1 MGQTSDMALAVMSAG
16 PVTLATVALLSAAL
30 HDVAFRTIP
39 NWISAVLFLVGILIR
54 ARSGTLVPGLIE
66 GLIIFLGAA
75 FCWRRGWLG
84 GGDVKLLASAAV
96 LVPPALAACLLVD
109 VALSGGILAV
119 FYLTLAQLVTRPS
132 CAPRPLGLLR
142 RVCRAERYRMS
153 RRGPLP
159 YGSAIAAGALIALFR
174 G

>member
-1 MGQTSDMALAVMSAG
+1 MGQASDIALAVMSAG
-16 PVTLATVALLSAAL
+16 PLTLATVALLYAAL

-39 NWISAVLFLVGILIR
+39 NWISVVLFLSGLLIR
-54 ARSGTLVPGLIE
+54 IRGGTLVPGLIA
-66 GLIIFLGAA
+66 GLVIFLGAA
-75 FCWRRGWLG
+75 FCWRRGWMG

-96 LVPPALAACLLVD
+96 LVPPALSACLLVD

-119 FYLTLAQLVTRPS
+119 FYLALAQLVTRPS
-132 CAPRPLGLLR
+132 CPPRPLGLLR
-142 RVCRAERYRMS
+142 RICRAERYRVS

>member
-1 MGQTSDMALAVMSAG
+1 MGQTSSMSLAIVSVG
-16 PVTLATVALLSAAL
+16 PLTLATVALLCAAL

-39 NWISAVLFLVGILIR
+39 NWISAVLFLSGILIR
-54 ARSGTLVPGLIE
+54 VRSGTLVPGLLA
-66 GLIIFLGAA
+66 GLFIFLGAA

-96 LVPPALAACLLVD
+96 LVPPALAASLLVD

-119 FYLTLAQLVTRPS
+119 FYLGLAQLVTRPPR
-132 CAPRPLGLLR
+132 APPPLGLLQ